1 MAAIAF
7 DPLEYSRLLE
17 GAGVPRDQAEV
28 HARAM
33 TTAFLHNVDALVTKD
48 YLDSRFSEF
57 ETRVEANI
65 DHRFTG
71 FDGRLASIESGLAN
85 IDSHLA
91 GIDSRLADVDS
102 HFAGIDSRFADIDSR
117 FASID
122 VRFARIDGQFGRVYV
137 MLGVIMVAVAI
148 PALQS
153 LLG

>member
-7 DPLEYSRLLE
+7 DPMEYSRLLE

-48 YLDSRFSEF
+48 YLDVRFTEF
-57 ETRVEANI
+57 ETRIE
-65 DHRFTG
+65 
-71 FDGRLASIESGLAN
+71 ASI
-85 IDSHLA
+85 D
-91 GIDSRLADVDS
+91 RR
-102 HFAGIDSRFADIDSR
+102 FAGLDGRFADIDGR
-117 FASID
+117 FAGID

-153 LLG
+153 LF

>member
-48 YLDSRFSEF
+48 YLDTRFTEF

-65 DHRFTG
+65 DR
-71 FDGRLASIESGLAN
+71 R
-85 IDSHLA
+85 
-91 GIDSRLADVDS
+91 
-102 HFAGIDSRFADIDSR
+102 FAGLDSRFAD
-117 FASID
+117 ID

-137 MLGVIMVAVAI
+137 MLGVIMIGVAV

>member
-33 TTAFLHNVDALVTKD
+33 TTAFLHNVDALVTRD
-48 YLDSRFSEF
+48 YLDSRFTEF

-65 DHRFTG
+65 DR
-71 FDGRLASIESGLAN
+71 
-85 IDSHLA
+85 
-91 GIDSRLADVDS
+91 
-102 HFAGIDSRFADIDSR
+102 RFAEV
-117 FASID
+117 D

-137 MLGVIMVAVAI
+137 MLGVIMVGVAI
-148 PALQS
+148 PVLQS
-153 LLG
+153 LIR